1 MTKTER
7 TAYAVNGRQLC
18 FFAAFLAPASKLL
31 AAPAL
36 LSYFAKGDL
45 LLPAL
50 AHYLLQGCVLAAI
63 LFLASRSEKGFF
75 GLVEERLGKPAAK
88 IAYGA
93 YALYFAFSA
102 LSPLLDFERFVYT
115 AFFDTAPSMCIF
127 CTFFLF
133 SGFVCVK
140 GARSFGRSADLAM
153 PLFLVSFAGL
163 FILSAGTAD
172 FSNLLPLFG
181 TPISSSAAG
190 FKETLGHFS
199 DTALFL
205 PLLDAYRYKKGDGKK
220 IALSFAGGGAFVLVF
235 LALFYGVFGPLAPRQ
250 EFAFAKTAQYFP
262 GLAVVGRF
270 DLLLLYMM
278 TVVLLFYY
286 AFILQSCV
294 YCFTRAVGT
303 QKRVL
308 PSVVLN
314 AALFLYVLLC
324 TGFYNVLYYAIAR
337 RLFWVFLLF
346 ADVVPL
352 LALLLLAG
360 RKDGA
365 PRETSVSGTQKAQAD
380 SEPKAKPGRQAENG
394 RESGSEEP
402 PERHPERRPKEA
414 PAPSSDPSIKDGKK
428 AKEAENV

>member
-75 GLVEERLGKPAAK
+75 GLVEERLGKPAAR

-93 YALYFAFSA
+93 YALYFAFSV

-308 PSVVLN
+308 DRKSVV
-314 AALFLYVLLC
+314 
-324 TGFYNVLYYAIAR
+324 
-337 RLFWVFLLF
+337 
-346 ADVVPL
+346 
-352 LALLLLAG
+352 
-360 RKDGA
+360 
-365 PRETSVSGTQKAQAD
+365 
-380 SEPKAKPGRQAENG
+380 
-394 RESGSEEP
+394 
-402 PERHPERRPKEA
+402 
-414 PAPSSDPSIKDGKK
+414 
-428 AKEAENV
+428 